1 MRFNQYFQYGFW
13 IFFLCGSHIFYS
25 QETNLR
31 SEFDFSQIDF
41 ANDTSVT
48 ISGDWEFYWDTILG
62 PSDISPNYSLEYLPE
77 FWKNY
82 GVNEYSSTGCATFR
96 TKIKLRRDRPILA
109 FQLGDIHNSYNLF
122 VNNELVRSVGHVTD
136 SVKGSVPKWL
146 PQFVVLDDTS
156 EVLEITLQVSN
167 FRHRNGGVQHA
178 IVLGN
183 VDYLLSVKESIS
195 LADLLLGGSCMVIG
209 LFFFGMYFFYKK
221 DKSTF
226 YFGLFCFSFAVRV
239 LIVGSRSLLII
250 MPWLPWEIAIRIEY
264 LTLFLS
270 VIFFLYFI
278 YFSFREQTSK
288 LLVQFISYIY
298 LVIITGTIILP
309 ASIFTYFVIPNN
321 LLLLGLIVY
330 ALIVYVKALRRKVFG
345 SVWAIVSLGVLLIA
359 VGLALSEYANL
370 FIPSPILVSSAFLAF
385 IFAMS
390 LIFAARFG
398 KAFSDVESL
407 KSAADIQNHKISEQ
421 HDLIK
426 DSIQYAKRIQAAL
439 LPSKKMIQEKL
450 PNSIIYYNPQSV
462 VSGDFY
468 WYKYVENSNDVI
480 LAISDCTGHGV
491 PGAFMSIVGISSL
504 DKIVSTNPNISPSKI
519 LEQLNSEIREKLNS
533 DIDEKVQEGMDV
545 IICRI
550 SLDTKS
556 IVFSSALHK
565 MTLIRNGKVTTY
577 SGCRHFIG
585 SHFKKGFKF
594 IEHTLALK
602 KDDQIF
608 MFSDGVYDQRGA
620 ATGKKLYLKGFE
632 EILVEMVNI
641 PVSEQEDY
649 LSSKIKNWQ
658 GTAEQLDDMLV
669 FGWKVN

>member
-13 IFFLCGSHIFYS
+13 IFFLFGSHLFYS

-31 SEFDFSQIDF
+31 SKFDFSEIDF
-41 ANDTSVT
+41 GNDTSVA
-48 ISGDWEFYWDTILG
+48 ISGDWEFYWDTLLDPG
-62 PSDISPNYSLEYLPE
+62 DSSPNYSLEYLPE

-82 GVNEYSSTGCATFR
+82 GVNEYSSTGYATFR

-122 VNNELVRSVGHVTD
+122 VNNELVRSVGHVTT
-136 SVKGSVPKWL
+136 SIKGSVPKWV

-167 FRHRNGGVQHA
+167 FQHRNGGVQHA

-183 VDYLLSVKESIS
+183 VDYLLSVKESVS

-250 MPWLPWEIAIRIEY
+250 MPWLPWGIAIRIEY

-278 YFSFREQTSK
+278 YFSFKEQTSK
-288 LLVQFISYIY
+288 LLVQLTSYIY
-298 LVIITGTIILP
+298 IVIITGTILLP
-309 ASIFTYFVIPNN
+309 ASVFTYFVIPNN

-330 ALIVYVKALRRKVFG
+330 ALIVYVKALRRGVFG
-345 SVWAIVSLGVLLIA
+345 AGWAIVSLGVLLVA

-385 IFAMS
+385 VFAMS

-426 DSIQYAKRIQAAL
+426 DSIRYAKRIQTAL
-439 LPSKKMIQEKL
+439 LPSITTIHEKL
-450 PNSIIYYNPQSV
+450 PNSVIYYNPQSV

-468 WYKYVENSNDVI
+468 WFKYVESTNDVL

-504 DKIVSTNPNISPSKI
+504 DKIVSINPNYSASEI
-519 LEQLNSEIREKLNS
+519 LEQLNSEIRQKLNS
-533 DIDEKVQEGMDV
+533 DNHDQVEEGMDI

-550 SLDTKS
+550 SLDTNT
-556 IVFSSALHK
+556 ITFSSALHK
-565 MTLIRNGKVTTY
+565 LVVVRDGKADFF

-585 SHFKKGFKF
+585 SRFKKDFKF
-594 IEHTLALK
+594 IDHKLTLK
-602 KDDQIF
+602 PDDQIF
-608 MFSDGVYDQRGA
+608 MFSDGVYDQKGGNN
-620 ATGKKLYLKGFE
+620 GKKLYLKGFE
-632 EILVEMVNI
+632 EILIQMANI
-641 PVSEQEDY
+641 PVSEQENY
-649 LSSKIKNWQ
+649 LSSKIKSWQ
-658 GTAEQLDDMLV
+658 GASEQLDDMLV
-669 FGWKVN
+669 FGWKVK